1 MTLWGGRFESSPA
14 QAMAALSRS
23 VGFDW
28 RLAPYEIE
36 VNLVHLSN
44 LVDQNI
50 VTKDD
55 GAIIKSAL
63 IELASDIGSGK
74 FKYLPEDEDVHSAI
88 ERGLIEKCGT
98 VGGAIRA
105 GRSRNDLV
113 VTDFKLYLVDHLL
126 EVAREVSNLIKA
138 FNTQAEKNLDVLR
151 QDLPILNM
159 LSRLLLR
166 KS

>member
-44 LVDQNI
+44 LIEQSI

-55 GAIIKSAL
+55 GAKIKAAL
-63 IELASDIGSGK
+63 MELASDIGSG
-74 FKYLPEDEDVHSAI
+74 
-88 ERGLIEKCGT
+88 
-98 VGGAIRA
+98 
-105 GRSRNDLV
+105 
-113 VTDFKLYLVDHLL
+113 
-126 EVAREVSNLIKA
+126 
-138 FNTQAEKNLDVLR
+138 
-151 QDLPILNM
+151 
-159 LSRLLLR
+159 
-166 KS
+166 

>member
-44 LVDQNI
+44 LIEQNI
-50 VTKDD
+50 ITKDD
-55 GAIIKSAL
+55 GAKIKAAL

-74 FKYLPEDEDVHSAI
+74 FKYTPEDEDVHSAT
-88 ERGLIEKCGT
+88 ESKTGSLSSW
-98 VGGAIRA
+98 
-105 GRSRNDLV
+105 RSRL
-113 VTDFKLYLVDHLL
+113 
-126 EVAREVSNLIKA
+126 
-138 FNTQAEKNLDVLR
+138 
-151 QDLPILNM
+151 
-159 LSRLLLR
+159 
-166 KS
+166 